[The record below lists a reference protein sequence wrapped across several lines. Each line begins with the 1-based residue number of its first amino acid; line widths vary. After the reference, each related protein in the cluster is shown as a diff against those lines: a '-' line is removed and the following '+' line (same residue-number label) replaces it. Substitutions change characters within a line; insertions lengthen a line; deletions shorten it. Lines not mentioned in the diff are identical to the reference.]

1 MTRDEDHYY
10 ISLGDGRYEPTR
22 HAQGAWQ
29 PTEQHM
35 APASGLVMHALER
48 HDPRPDLQWSRVSFD
63 ILGMIHLSET
73 TVRTRTLR
81 PGRTIE
87 LVEAVASSGGREVIR
102 ASAWRLAVSDTST
115 TQGVEAPALTAPAG
129 LEAWDGMDHWG
140 GGFISSLEFR
150 AVPGGRAGRRA
161 AWVHT
166 EHPLVAGEESTD
178 LARWVGLLDTANGI
192 ALRESPREWLYPNVD
207 LTLHLHRTPTVGAV
221 EDAGPGPWVGLDT
234 SVSWG
239 PTGIGQTSSVV
250 HDLDGPVGT
259 VEQSLT
265 IRRVHRA

>member
-10 ISLGDGRYEPTR
+10 VALGDGRYEPTR

-87 LVEAVASSGGREVIR
+87 LVEAVARAGGRDVIR
-102 ASAWRLAVSDTST
+102 ATAWRLATSDTSAVA
-115 TQGVEAPALTAPAG
+115 GVEAPTLPSPDGMA
-129 LEAWDGMDHWG
+129 AWDGMRHWG
-140 GGFISSLEFR
+140 GGFITSLDFR
-150 AVPGGRAGRRA
+150 EVPGGRPGRRA
-161 AWVHT
+161 AWVRT

-178 LARWVGLLDTANGI
+178 LARWVGKIDTANGVAI
-192 ALRESPREWLYPNVD
+192 RQAPTEWLFPNVD
-207 LTLHLHRTPTVGAV
+207 LTLHLHRTPR
-221 EDAGPGPWVGLDT
+221 GPWTGLDT

-239 PTGIGQTSSVV
+239 PHGIGQTSSVA
-250 HDLDGPVGT
+250 HDEHGPVGT

-265 IRRVHRA
+265 IRRRSNG